1 MAEAI
6 EEAKV
11 WQDRYRKRGYVMD
24 GIYIGA
30 TAASAIRNVM
40 LISAVSFFA
49 TFYLA
54 EEAIGIQALYL
65 AYAMHLVVRS
75 LLMTLFAKK
84 EVTGKIPVTS

>member
-1 MAEAI
+1 M
-6 EEAKV
+6 
-11 WQDRYRKRGYVMD
+11 WD